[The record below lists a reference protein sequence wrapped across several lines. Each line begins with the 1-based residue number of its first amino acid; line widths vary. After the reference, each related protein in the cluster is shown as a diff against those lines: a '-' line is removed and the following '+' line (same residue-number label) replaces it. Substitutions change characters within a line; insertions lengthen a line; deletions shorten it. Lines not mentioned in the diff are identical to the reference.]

1 MGKRE
6 WKKGGQE
13 KKREMKKIDQYFF
26 DEGHIATGHSHLNS
40 TFFTLF
46 LYIFYSIQLLMVP
59 FFCFPSHTNSVRDW
73 EECGRR

>member
-26 DEGHIATGHSHLNS
+26 DEGHIATGHSQLNVLH
-40 TFFTLF
+40 TVFVYFLF
-46 LYIFYSIQLLMVP
+46 NSIADGS

-73 EECGRR
+73 EESGRR